1 MPPAHAPDVAQ
12 IDDEP
17 VPERLI
23 RAAIEL
29 LAESG
34 PSELKV
40 RRITDGAGVSTIAVY
55 HHFGGLQELLQAVVI
70 RGYAALRT
78 ALVDASEADLDVGA
92 QLFAMAL
99 STREMAQQNAHLY
112 DMMFGLSTRGTY
124 RYVASAD
131 RISAEGFGPAYAVLA
146 ATCERLARI
155 SDGATPLTGEQIAAE
170 LWSLVHGFVTLEAS
184 GHFVQLTDPVSEVLQ
199 PMAVNHFVGM
209 GFARDLAEHSAEQA
223 KQWWA
228 RSRSIQH

>member
-1 MPPAHAPDVAQ
+1 MPPVHDVAPF
-12 IDDEP
+12 DDEP

-55 HHFGGLQELLQAVVI
+55 HHFGGLKELLQAVVI
-70 RGYAALRT
+70 RGYTVLRT
-78 ALVDASEADLDVGA
+78 ALLAAAEADLDLGA

-99 STREMAQQNAHLY
+99 STRAMAHDNVHLY

-124 RYVASAD
+124 RYVDSAE
-131 RISAEGFGPAYAVLA
+131 RISAEGFGPAYAVLT
-146 ATCERLARI
+146 ATCEKLADAGGV
-155 SDGATPLTGEQIAAE
+155 SPLDGEQIAAE
-170 LWSLVHGFVTLEAS
+170 LWSLVHGFVTLEIS
-184 GHFVQLTDPVSEVLQ
+184 GHFERLADPVSMLLQ
-199 PMAVNHFVGM
+199 PMAINHFVGM
-209 GFARDLAEHSAEQA
+209 GFARDISEDCAQRAQD
-223 KQWWA
+223 WWST
-228 RSRSIQH
+228 SRPAQR